1 MSRPRL
7 STPPVARRTLVGVAL
22 AGLLVPLAA
31 CSGGGDAQAFCEG
44 GEDAITQIDAAG
56 SLGNDPEAFAAAIG
70 EARDKFEAVE
80 APDEIADDW
89 QVFTDMFGQL
99 DDALSDID
107 VTDQEAFTAAI
118 SEFSQSADSEDLT
131 TAGDDLS
138 TYITENCDA

>member
-1 MSRPRL
+1 MSRPRR
-7 STPPVARRTLVGVAL
+7 SAPSAARRALVGVGV

-31 CSGGGDAQAFCEG
+31 CSGGGDAEAFCRD

-70 EARDKFEAVE
+70 EAREKFEAVR
-80 APDEIADDW
+80 APDEIVDDW

-107 VTDQEAFTAAI
+107 VTDQEAFTQALT
-118 SEFSQSADSEDLT
+118 EFSQSAESEDLT
-131 TAGDDLS
+131 TAGDSLS